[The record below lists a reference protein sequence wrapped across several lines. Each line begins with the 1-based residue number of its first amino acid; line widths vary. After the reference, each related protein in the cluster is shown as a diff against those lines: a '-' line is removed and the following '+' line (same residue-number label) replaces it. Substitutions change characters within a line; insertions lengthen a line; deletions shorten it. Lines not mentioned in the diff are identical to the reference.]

1 MRNAP
6 THGSRCVLLASAIL
20 ALAFLAERPAPAAGS
35 EPLTT
40 VTVIGSAPVSEGGM
54 TAAREKAIAD
64 SLTSAVQSVA
74 TGLLDEDGMV
84 THFPTLNQVL
94 FDQPEQVVQEY
105 RVLTEF
111 QHGSTLRVLVVATI
125 QVPKVVQQLAS
136 VGILNQNAFLPK
148 ILFLIAEQNP
158 EGTPSRYWW
167 SGDMTGLEMTTGA
180 SALTEALS
188 AKGFA
193 AVDHSQTQSSAQLG
207 PVSGTPDLS
216 NAQAADLGTQL
227 GADIVVVGTAIS
239 RDAMNTMGEDKRTF
253 KGVVSVRAIRV
264 ETGEEIAATEQT
276 AIAVD
281 TDAIAGGTAAI
292 AAACKGAAEDLS
304 GPVESAWQG
313 SGVRPG
319 ILEMSV
325 TGTNNLAGF
334 VKLREMMSAA
344 HGVNGI
350 QVRSIGANQATIAV
364 DYPGDADELAATLI
378 GNDFESFGIHI
389 SEITTDRIEIE
400 IVSPEAALT
409 PETTD

>member
-6 THGSRCVLLASAIL
+6 THGFRCILLASAVLCLTLL
-20 ALAFLAERPAPAAGS
+20 AQRPAAAAGS

-40 VTVIGSAPVSEGGM
+40 VTVIGAAPVSEGGM

-64 SLTSAVQSVA
+64 SLTAAVQAVA
-74 TGLLDEDGMV
+74 TDLLGEDGMV

-111 QHGSTLRVLVVATI
+111 KHGSTLRVLVAATI

-136 VGILNQNAFLPK
+136 VGILNQNAFLPRV
-148 ILFLIAEQNP
+148 LYLIAEQNP
-158 EGTPSRYWW
+158 EGSPSRYWW
-167 SGDMTGLEMTTGA
+167 SGDEPGFGMTTGE
-180 SALTEALS
+180 SAMTEAMS

-193 AVDHSQTQSSAQLG
+193 AVDHSQVQPSTQLG

-216 NAQAADLGTQL
+216 NAQASGIGAQL
-227 GADIVVVGTAIS
+227 GADIVVVGTATS
-239 RDAMNTMGEDKRTF
+239 RDAMNTMGADQRTF
-253 KGVVSVRAIRV
+253 KGMVTVRAVRT
-264 ETGEEIAATEQT
+264 ETGEEIAAAEQS

-281 TDAIAGGTAAI
+281 TDAIAGGAAAI
-292 AAACKGAAEDLS
+292 AAACKGAAEAIA
-304 GPVESAWQG
+304 GPVENAWQS

-319 ILEMSV
+319 MIEIAV

-334 VKLREMMSAA
+334 VKLRKMMTSAP
-344 HGVNGI
+344 GVNGI
-350 QVRSIGANQATIAV
+350 QIRSIGADQAIIAV
-364 DYPGDADELAATLI
+364 DYPGSADELAATLI

-389 SEITTDRIEIE
+389 SVIAAGRIEIE
-400 IVSPEAALT
+400 IVSPEAAAP